1 MIGQGSYDQASSTTA
16 IGMPTGFNSAH
27 CTIATQQAQIFM
39 KDFIKFT
46 QGGKQRDKINQLCI
60 DCWKA

>member
-1 MIGQGSYDQASSTTA
+1 MIGQIGYYQASSTAT
-16 IGMPTGFNSAH
+16 IGMPTGFNSTH
-27 CTIATQQAQIFM
+27 CTIATRQAQIFM
-39 KDFIKFT
+39 KDFIKIT